1 MKQVIYIDILIAVN
15 LIINYFLILATAK
28 FLYLKLNRKRLIF
41 GEILGAIYS
50 LYIFLPNLNL
60 TVSLIIKFLMSLTII
75 WTIFGIKN
83 FKLFIKTL
91 TCFYIISFCF
101 SGIMFALWYALRPNG
116 MTINNGVVYFNISPV
131 MLISLTLISY
141 IILEIIN
148 RILDKRESKSLLYDV
163 CIKVGNKSTHI
174 KAKIDTGNSLTE
186 PFSQLPV
193 IVATYQSLE
202 AVLPKD
208 FPSSLL
214 SNNIGPEYVNPSN
227 TNIRLI
233 PFKTVSGDGLFPAF
247 KPDSISIKSGPD
259 RQAYVA
265 VCPDKSLPREMS
277 ALINPLLID

>member
-28 FLYLKLNRKRLIF
+28 FLYLKLNRTRLVL
-41 GEILGAIYS
+41 GEILGAVYS
-50 LYIFLPNLNL
+50 LYIFFPNLPL
-60 TVSLIIKFLMSLTII
+60 MASLIIKFFMSLTII
-75 WTIFGIKN
+75 WTIFGFKN

-101 SGIMFALWYALRPNG
+101 SGIMFALWYALRPHG
-116 MTINNGVVYFNISPV
+116 MAINNGVVYFNISPV

-141 IILEIIN
+141 IILEFIN
-148 RILDKRESKSLLYDV
+148 HILDKRENKNLLYDI
-163 CIKVGNKSTHI
+163 CIKVGNKSAYV
-174 KAKIDTGNSLTE
+174 KAKVDTGNSLTE
-186 PFSQLPV
+186 PFSHLPV

-202 AVLPKD
+202 SILPQD

-214 SNNIGPEYVNPSN
+214 SNKTDIESINYSN
-227 TNIRLI
+227 TNVRLI

-247 KPDSISIKSGPD
+247 KPDSISIKNGPE
-259 RQAYVA
+259 RQAYIA
-265 VCPDKSLPREMS
+265 VCPDKSLPYEIS